1 MKTNYAKDLFLLFDN
16 FNISEKTKGNKNS
29 LLKRNSGFSSMN
41 NDIKSQPVFKVA
53 RYKNT
58 IKKKRMEFLNARN
71 STT

>member
-1 MKTNYAKDLFLLFDN
+1 MQTNYARDMFLVFDS
-16 FNISEKTKGNKNS
+16 FNVLDKKKKNSNS
-29 LLKRNSGFSSMN
+29 LLTKNSQYSKMSS
-41 NDIKSQPVFKVA
+41 DTKSQPIFKIA

>member
-16 FNISEKTKGNKNS
+16 FNISEETKGNKNS
-29 LLKRNSGFSSMN
+29 LLKRNSGFSNIN
-41 NDIKSQPVFKVA
+41 NDTKSQPVFKVA

>member
-41 NDIKSQPVFKVA
+41 NDTKNQPIFKVA